1 MGKIQIIK
9 VYGTD
14 WGMGQ
19 NGILFAILVGMMLS
33 KFYKGEVDENM
44 KLFKVD
50 RFAKKIKYGK
60 GPTSYINW

>member
-1 MGKIQIIK
+1 MG
-9 VYGTD
+9 YGA
-14 WGMGQ
+14 

-44 KLFKVD
+44 KLFKID
-50 RFAKKIKYGK
+50 RFDKKIKYGK